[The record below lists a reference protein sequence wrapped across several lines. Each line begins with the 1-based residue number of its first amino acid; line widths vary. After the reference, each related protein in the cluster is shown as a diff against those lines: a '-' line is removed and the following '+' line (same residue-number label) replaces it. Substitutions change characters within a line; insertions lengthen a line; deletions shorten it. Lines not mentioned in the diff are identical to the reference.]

1 DNRANQLA
9 RYLISE
15 GIGPEDIVA
24 IALDRSIE
32 MVVSLLAVLKSGAA
46 YLPLDPEYPVER
58 LTFILDDSNAKRL
71 ITTREIYD
79 RLLGEADS
87 AQAVSSRPGREAFH
101 PVLSVTALLLDDDV
115 LQAELATSSPAPISD
130 NERVQPLTPD
140 NLAYVIYTSG
150 TTGKPKGAGVQH
162 RNVISLVLS
171 CCALYD
177 FKSIDVWTLFHSY
190 AFDFSVWE
198 IWGPFLTGARTV
210 LVPQEI
216 RKSFYDFRTLL
227 AEQGVTVLSQTPS
240 SFYQLTSV
248 ERELGA
254 NGRPLSLRYVVFGG
268 EALDP
273 KQLLLWPSS
282 EKGPDPQFRNMY
294 GITETTIHV
303 THIDITREIAA
314 TLSGSV
320 IGGPIP
326 NWQAYILDPSLNPVP
341 IGSIGELYIAGSGL
355 ARGYLG

>member
-1 DNRANQLA
+1 NQLA
-9 RYLISE
+9 HYLISQN
-15 GIGPEDIVA
+15 IGPEDIVA

-32 MVVSLLAVLKSGAA
+32 MVVSLLGVLKSGAA

-58 LTFILDDSNAKRL
+58 LTFMLGDSNAKRL
-71 ITTREIYD
+71 ITTSVIYNHLLDETEKSARGDASHQGSDVRASYQSADANASIFLSSGGSTHVGKETGGSSHVNTLALGAALPVSRE
-79 RLLGEADS
+79 GEACDQLNS
-87 AQAVSSRPGREAFH
+87 ASTMPSLPA
-101 PVLSVTALLLDDDV
+101 ALLIDNGD
-115 LQAELATSSPAPISD
+115 LQAELAQSSPAPIRD
-130 NERVQPLTPD
+130 KERVQSLTPD

-150 TTGKPKGAGVQH
+150 TTGKPKGASIQH
-162 RNVISLVLS
+162 RNVISLVLG

-177 FKSIDVWTLFHSY
+177 FKPSDVWTLFHSY

-216 RKSFYDFRTLL
+216 RKSFYDFRTFL
-227 AEQGVTVLSQTPS
+227 AEQGVTILSQTPS

-273 KQLLLWPSS
+273 RQLLMWPSS

-294 GITETTIHV
+294 GIT
-303 THIDITREIAA
+303 
-314 TLSGSV
+314 
-320 IGGPIP
+320 
-326 NWQAYILDPSLNPVP
+326 
-341 IGSIGELYIAGSGL
+341 
-355 ARGYLG
+355 